1 MDRQGPMSQLG
12 VSTYWGIPRLLGYIY
27 IIDGYD
33 ITIVIPMN
41 SYTYL
46 WVGLATLIITP
57 RGPITQPSRNLIL
70 ETQL

>member
-1 MDRQGPMSQLG
+1 MSQLG

-57 RGPITQPSRNLIL
+57 R
-70 ETQL
+70 